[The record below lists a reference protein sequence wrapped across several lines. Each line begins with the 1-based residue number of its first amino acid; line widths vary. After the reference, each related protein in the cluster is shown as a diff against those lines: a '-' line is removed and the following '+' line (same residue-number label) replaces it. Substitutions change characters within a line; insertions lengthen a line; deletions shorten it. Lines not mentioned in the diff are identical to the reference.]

1 MTILI
6 TGVTG
11 FVGKPLCALLERGE
25 YAIRRSHQHMNA
37 LDWSQDLILVHT
49 VVHLAAREHIM
60 QDKSADPLVKFRAV
74 NENIKF
80 ASNDRC

>member
-1 MTILI
+1 MILI
-6 TGVTG
+6 TGATG
-11 FVGKPLCALLERGE
+11 LWVQPFAMLELAD
-25 YAIRRSHQHMNA
+25 YKMRRSHQR
-37 LDWSQDLILVHT
+37 LSDGDWSQSLTNISA
-49 VVHLAAREHIM
+49 VVHLAARVHIM